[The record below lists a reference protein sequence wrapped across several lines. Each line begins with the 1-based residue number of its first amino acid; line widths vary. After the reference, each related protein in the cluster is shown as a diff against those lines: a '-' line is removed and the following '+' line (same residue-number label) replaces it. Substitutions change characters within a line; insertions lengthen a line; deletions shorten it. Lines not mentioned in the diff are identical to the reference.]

1 MPVRKAKPDA
11 RLTHLNARG
20 EMHMVDIAG
29 KAVTRRTATASAI
42 FQADARTIRAL
53 VSGSGKKGDALAA
66 ARLAGILAAK
76 RTPDLIPLAHPL
88 ALTRVEIAIALAGKT
103 ALQILATCETDGKT
117 GVEMEALCAAAAA
130 ALTLYDM
137 GKSMHRGALIRA
149 IRLEYKAGGKS
160 GEYRRG
166 AVRKSRK

>member
-1 MPVRKAKPDA
+1 MSARKTAH
-11 RLTHLNARG
+11 LTHLNARG

-42 FQADARTIRAL
+42 FAADARTILAL
-53 VSGSGKKGDALAA
+53 TRGSGKKGDALAA
-66 ARLAGILAAK
+66 ARLAGIMAAK

-88 ALTRVEIAIALAGKT
+88 ALTRVEIVIQPDGKT
-103 ALQILATCETDGKT
+103 ALKILATCETDGKT

-137 GKSMHRGALIRA
+137 GKAMHRGAVIRA
-149 IRLEYKAGGKS
+149 LQLEHKAGGKS
-160 GEYRRG
+160 GEYRRAPRRG
-166 AVRKSRK
+166 SRK